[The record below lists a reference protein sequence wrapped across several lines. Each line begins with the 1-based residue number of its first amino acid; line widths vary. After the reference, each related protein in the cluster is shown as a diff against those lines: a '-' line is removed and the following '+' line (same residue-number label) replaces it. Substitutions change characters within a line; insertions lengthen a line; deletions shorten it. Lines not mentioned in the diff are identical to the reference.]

1 LFQRASLHYGAF
13 AAQLPACRSRDWL
26 RALPERKRAAV
37 ERLRDPADRA
47 ATSLGVALLADALR
61 ARGRVLGAGELVYPA
76 HGRPMLPGGPEFSIA
91 HGGGLVA
98 CAVADVPIGLDL
110 EARGAVRAEQL
121 RLVLSAE
128 ERAAVDAGALDPTDA
143 WVMKEAV
150 SKAAGRGALA
160 VGAVTLRDGVAVL
173 DGREWCLTR
182 VPLHATHVAWLA
194 ARECVDA
201 VELVAVTD
209 AAALPAAP

>member
-1 LFQRASLHYGAF
+1 
-13 AAQLPACRSRDWL
+13 L

-47 ATSLGVALLADALR
+47 ATLLGIALLADALR
-61 ARGRVLGAGELVYPA
+61 GRGRELRAAELVYPA

-91 HGGGLVA
+91 HAGGLVA
-98 CAVADVPIGLDL
+98 CAVADAPIGLDL
-110 EARGAVRAEQL
+110 EARGAARAEQL

-128 ERAAVDAGALDPTDA
+128 EWAAVEAGALDATDA
-143 WVMKEAV
+143 WVMKEAA
-150 SKAAGRGALA
+150 SKAAGRGASA
-160 VGAVTLRDGVAVL
+160 VREVALREVGLRNAVAVL

-182 VPLHATHVAWLA
+182 VPLPATHVAWLA
-194 ARECVDA
+194 ARECIDA